1 MKICHFSDTRGLHSL
16 VTVRDMIRADLVIFS
31 GNSTPEGNKE
41 EFDEFIN
48 WFIDIPVKY
57 KVLIAGNRDYCL
69 QINNLLA
76 PIVAKFTSLKGN
88 FYLKNSSCE
97 IEGKKIYGT
106 PYSLYFPYSK
116 ESNIIGE
123 NNFILYNQYAAE
135 ENYKQIPDDTNILVT
150 SVPPF
155 EILDITNGEHIG
167 IKYLRDRVEDLSNL
181 QLHCFGRAFNNGIC
195 DTFNTKF
202 SNGNLSSKQGII
214 EYRPNIF
221 EID

>member
-69 QINNLLA
+69 QI
-76 PIVAKFTSLKGN
+76 
-88 FYLKNSSCE
+88 
-97 IEGKKIYGT
+97 
-106 PYSLYFPYSK
+106 
-116 ESNIIGE
+116 